1 MNEQYIFL
9 GIQQNCWFFIHQVVN
24 EEFKKETSYKIM
36 NCLINDRY
44 ITEKNITCIIYEIN
58 IKCTECNVI
67 VIQHQTSE
75 HNYTFSKKTLEE
87 QFDRLLSTDRKDDK
101 KVLIFE
107 YDYNIKAFYRKEIK
121 HTIEKT
127 ENNNIKI
134 NDISYVQCLK
144 PFN

>member
-9 GIQQNCWFFIHQVVN
+9 GIQQNCWFFIHQIVN
-24 EEFKKETSYKIM
+24 EEFKKETSYQIM

-44 ITEKNITCIIYEIN
+44 ITNKNITCIIYEID
-58 IKCTECNVI
+58 IKCTECNII
-67 VIQHQTSE
+67 VIQHQLSN
-75 HNYTFSKKTLEE
+75 HNTFSKKTLEE
-87 QFDRLLSTDRKDDK
+87 QFDRLLSTDRTNDK

-107 YDYNIKAFYRKEIK
+107 YDYNIKAFYTKEIK

-127 ENNNIKI
+127 KNNNIKI